1 MTNQTNQANLSLTTK
16 VANLIGDA
24 AAWTADSIEGG
35 VTQLGMSSVAA
46 YARAENIVVTLKDSR
61 QAIYEQARLESQLR
75 MAARLA
81 RRGIKA
87 S

>member
-46 YARAENIVVTLKDSR
+46 YARAETIVVTLKDNR
-61 QAIYEQARLESQLR
+61 QAIYEQAKAESQLR

-81 RRGIKA
+81 RRGIKV